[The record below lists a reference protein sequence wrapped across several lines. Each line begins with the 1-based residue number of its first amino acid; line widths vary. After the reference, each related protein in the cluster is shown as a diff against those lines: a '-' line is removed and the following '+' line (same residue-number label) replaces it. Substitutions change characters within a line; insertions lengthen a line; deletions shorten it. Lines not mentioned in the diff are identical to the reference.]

1 MLCCETRSTAAGPA
15 ELELYQENKIRKSA
29 NIGEDFAASDNN
41 MELQREIALY
51 DTQPSISGIP
61 RKALHF

>member
-1 MLCCETRSTAAGPA
+1 MLCCETRSKAAGPA

-29 NIGEDFAASDNN
+29 NIGEDFTASDN